1 MKNLF
6 SLLAILCATL
16 NLFASDTDK
25 IKDQHYLESSLSSI
39 PNFIEFS
46 PNEKLNLS
54 DLNAFLESY
63 WGENSNFDLRLKDV
77 FTDQFGA
84 KHYKY
89 VQTYLGYDIEFAEL
103 VAHTV
108 EEKITSLS
116 GKLMSE
122 TPSFESNLNSEE
134 TALNAALNF
143 IGAETYKWEVPEE
156 EVFIKRLENSQEAT
170 YYPKGELSYMS
181 PDLDLNPNLLRLCY
195 KFNIYSH
202 EPMGRAEV
210 YVDAINNEIIFRNEL
225 IHTANVVG
233 SATTV
238 YSGVRSIN
246 TDSISPNQ
254 FVLQQTLYGNG
265 INTYN
270 LQRGTSYAAAVD
282 FTDTDNI
289 WNNVNVSLNQ
299 YATDAHWGAEQ
310 TYDYLFTKFSR
321 NSIDNAGFALN
332 SYIHYSNNF
341 VNAFWNGQVM
351 TYGDGNG
358 TNITPLVALDVAG
371 HEIAH
376 GLTTFSANLIYQRES
391 GALNESFSDIFGAS
405 VEHYAR
411 PNNANWTIGEDMNFT
426 IRSMSNPNAYN
437 DPDTYGGS
445 FWINQVGCT
454 PNNANDLC
462 GVHINSGVQN
472 YWFYLLVNGGSGTND
487 LNNAFSVASI
497 GQAKAEA
504 IAYRN
509 LTVYLGRNSDFNEA
523 RFYSLRSAIDL
534 YGACSPEMIA
544 VQNAWHAVGVG
555 NSYSPGV
562 IADFTVSDSTSCSVP
577 FTVSFQNNTNN
588 AFNFSWD
595 FGNNTTDST
604 ENPSAVYTA
613 SGSYDVTLIADGGA
627 CGIDSITKTSFI
639 TINRPSA
646 PAVVNDTTCV
656 SQNSTLTASGAGLI
670 NWYTQASGGSPVDT
684 GSTISFTQPNND
696 STLWV
701 EDAIIAPLQAV
712 GPLNNSIGA
721 GRYFSGSQSLIFDAF
736 DSFIL
741 KEVTVYSQSAGTR
754 EVVVR
759 DNQGIIVGRKTF
771 NLLAGTYTLQ
781 LDFQI
786 PTGTDYEITA
796 TTLGSNG
803 PDLYR
808 NNGGVSYPYSIAGIV
823 SINRSTAGN
832 ATGFYYYFYD
842 WKVKR
847 LDCVSPRVPITSF
860 KDPSCSIT
868 SIQEQSII
876 DNINIYPIPSKEVLN
891 IAIPSHASN
900 LEIAVYDVNGRFI
913 KEVYNA
919 IESSSSNL
927 LELNMEDLKTGV
939 YLMSIRTNHTQLS
952 KRFVKID

>member
-6 SLLAILCATL
+6 TLLAIVFATIS
-16 NLFASDTDK
+16 LFASENN
-25 IKDQHYLESSLSSI
+25 IKDQHYFESNNSEV
-39 PNFIEFS
+39 PNYIEFI
-46 PNEKLNLS
+46 PGQEIELS
-54 DLNAFLESY
+54 ELKSFLDSY
-63 WGENSNFDLRLKDV
+63 WGENSGFSLRLKDV
-77 FTDQFGA
+77 FTDQFGD

-89 VQTYLGYDIEFAEL
+89 VQTFMGYDIEFAEL
-103 VAHTV
+103 VAHSS
-108 EEKITSLS
+108 EGKISSLS
-116 GKLMSE
+116 GKLLSDN
-122 TPSFESNLNSEE
+122 PNVQANLNSEE
-134 TALNAALNF
+134 QALNAALDF
-143 IGAETYKWEVPEE
+143 IAADVYKWEVTEE
-156 EVFIKRLENSQEAT
+156 ENFIKKFEDNINAT
-170 YYPKGELSYMS
+170 YYPKGELSFMS
-181 PDLDLNPNLLRLCY
+181 PDLDLNPQSLKLCY

-202 EPMGRAEV
+202 EPMGRAEIF
-210 YVDAINNEIIFRNEL
+210 VDASSNEIVFRNEL

-246 TDSISPNQ
+246 TDSISPIQ
-254 FVLQQTLYGNG
+254 FVLQQTLFGNG
-265 INTYN
+265 INTYD
-270 LQRGTSYAAAVD
+270 LQRGTNYGAAVD

-289 WNNVNVSLNQ
+289 WNNVNTALNQ
-299 YATDAHWGAEQ
+299 YATDAHWGAEM
-310 TYDYLFTKFSR
+310 TYDYLFTKFNR
-321 NSIDNAGFALN
+321 NSIDNNGFALN

-391 GALNESFSDIFGAS
+391 GALNESFSDIFGVS

-411 PNNANWTIGEDMNFT
+411 PNNSNWTIGEDMNFT

-445 FWINQVGCT
+445 FWINQVGCNPT
-454 PNNANDLC
+454 NANDLC

-487 LNNAFSVASI
+487 LNNAFSVTSI
-497 GQAKAEA
+497 GQTKAEA

-509 LTVYLGRNSDFNEA
+509 LTVYLGRNSDFSEA
-523 RFYSLRSAIDL
+523 RFYSIKAASDL

-555 NSYSPGV
+555 SSYSPGV
-562 IADFTVSDSTSCSVP
+562 TADFTVADSTSCSIP
-577 FTVSFQNNTNN
+577 FTVSFQNSTNN
-588 AFNFSWD
+588 AFSFSWD
-595 FGNNTTDST
+595 FGNNIVDST
-604 ENPSAVYTA
+604 ENPTAVYTTA
-613 SGSYDVTLIADGGA
+613 GSFDVTLIADGGA
-627 CGIDSITKTSFI
+627 CGIDSITKTSYI
-639 TINRPSA
+639 NINRPNA
-646 PAVVNDTTCV
+646 PSVLNDTTCV
-656 SQNSTLTASGAGLI
+656 SQNTTLSATGNGLI
-670 NWYTQASGGSPVDT
+670 NWYSQSTGGIAVDT
-684 GSTISFTQPNND
+684 GSTISFIQPNND

-712 GPLNNSIGA
+712 GPLNNNIGT
-721 GRYFSGSQSLIFDAF
+721 GRYFTGTQSLIFDAF

-771 NLLAGTYTLQ
+771 NLLTGTYTLQ

-786 PTGTDYEITA
+786 PTGTDFEITA
-796 TTLGSNG
+796 TTLGGNG

-808 NNGGVSYPYSIAGIV
+808 NNGGVSYPYSIAGLV

-832 ATGFYYYFYD
+832 STSFYYYFYD

-847 LDCVSPRVPITSF
+847 LDCVSPRVPVTSF
-860 KDPSCSIT
+860 KDTTCSIT
-868 SIQEQSII
+868 SIKDFSALEKISV
-876 DNINIYPIPSKEVLN
+876 YPVPANDLLN
-891 IAIPSHASN
+891 ITIPSHESN
-900 LEIAVYDVNGRFI
+900 LEISIHDINGRFV
-913 KEVYNA
+913 KEIYKSST
-919 IESSSSNL
+919 SSSDFNL
-927 LELNMEDLKTGV
+927 NINVESLESGV
-939 YLMSIRTNHTQLS
+939 YFINIRDDQNQLS
-952 KRFVKID
+952 KRFVIID